1 MKKLLELKCN
11 NMLLPANLLFAEW
24 VFLFHFQSSLP
35 NAGEHVSCIY
45 C

>member
-1 MKKLLELKCN
+1 
-11 NMLLPANLLFAEW
+11 MLLPANLLFAEW

-45 C
+45 CWIFVSTRAWL